1 MKYKGIVREVYK
13 YEIEVEADNTDEAI
27 RKLKEIHDSDEIE
40 GVFCSRRILL

>member
-27 RKLKEIHDSDEIE
+27 RKLKENYA
-40 GVFCSRRILL
+40 GFCSSSCNS